1 MWVAAKLHKE
11 RRNLR
16 AGPGDYRDMECA
28 RAHEVMSANLDGEA
42 NADERRHL
50 MHHLAVCADC
60 RTVAN
65 DLTALHRALR
75 VTPAPEVPDLTP
87 AILAA
92 TTPAPPEPRK
102 LRLLRLVIAA
112 SSIALFVLALPELLA
127 EHSMMNHGARHLGA
141 IDIALAAGFAIVAW
155 RPQRSLSGFLPIAT
169 VLVGV
174 CLAVTFADHTANV
187 HLATHAWSIVGLGAA
202 WMLEA
207 IALRGPVR
215 RLRLAA

>member
-1 MWVAAKLHKE
+1 
-11 RRNLR
+11 
-16 AGPGDYRDMECA
+16 
-28 RAHEVMSANLDGEA
+28 MSANLDGEA
-42 NADERRHL
+42 SAEERRHL
-50 MHHLAVCADC
+50 MHHLAACAEC
-60 RTVAN
+60 RAVAN

-75 VTPAPEVPDLTP
+75 VVPAPEVPDLTP

-92 TTPAPPEPRK
+92 ATPTPAEPRK
-102 LRLLRLVIAA
+102 SRLLRLVIATA
-112 SSIALFVLALPELLA
+112 SIALFALALPELLA

-174 CLAVTFADHTANV
+174 CLAVTLADHSVNL
-187 HLATHAWSIVGLGAA
+187 HWATHAWSIVGLGAA

-215 RLRLAA
+215 RLRIAA